1 MDKKKIILTVGAVS
15 LATVLVRIAGLG
27 RETVSAYFFGTTL
40 VYDAFLLA
48 FMIPNFFRGIL
59 AEGGLNSAFIPVFA
73 DYLSPDKKKEAQ
85 KVISDTL
92 GISLCLTLSISLFF
106 FIASSL
112 AGLFPL
118 SQKILLT
125 LSFLRFTIFYL
136 VFVSMTALVM
146 GVLNSLGHFSGP
158 ALAPLGLDLFW
169 VLSLVAIAPLFGTGL
184 KDRTYGLIIGLLVGG
199 AAQFFIPVPALWRR
213 GFSLKPTFNFKNP
226 ALVRMGKLLA
236 PIIIGVA
243 VTPINILVDN
253 FLAIR
258 IRAEGMV
265 ASLWYANRLLQLP
278 LGIFAVTLGTVA
290 LPAMS
295 RLASIGNLKQMKETL
310 AYSLKLAFLLVVP
323 AAFVLIFFR
332 EPIIRVLFQRGLF
345 TSQSTRATG
354 TALLFYSFGLFGY
367 SGNIVLTRAF
377 YAVKDTAT
385 PVKVGILSIF
395 LNLALD
401 LILMGPL
408 KQGGIALA
416 TSLVGILNFSLLFF
430 LLHRKIGL
438 LGGRKLLKTGLEFIL
453 LSGLST
459 LAALGYFR
467 FASVRF
473 GTGTALFTALIMFG
487 IVYFGI
493 NYLRKNY
500 Q

>member
-1 MDKKKIILTVGAVS
+1 MDKKRIILTVGMVS
-15 LATVLVRIAGLG
+15 LVTILVRVAGLG
-27 RETVSAYFFGTTL
+27 REMFSAYFFGTTL

-48 FMIPNFFRGIL
+48 FMIPNFFRGVL

-73 DYLSPDKKKEAQ
+73 DYLSPEKKKDAQ
-85 KVISDTL
+85 RIISDTL
-92 GISLCLTLSISLFF
+92 GASLCLTLSLSLFF

-112 AGLFPL
+112 TGFFPL

-136 VFVSMTALVM
+136 VFVSMAALVM

-169 VLSLVAIAPLFGTGL
+169 ILSLVTIAPLFGTGL
-184 KDRTYGLIIGLLVGG
+184 EGRTYGLILGLLVGG
-199 AAQFFIPVPALWRR
+199 AAQFFIPAPALWRR
-213 GFSLKPTFNFKNP
+213 GFSLKPTFNLKNP
-226 ALVRMGKLLA
+226 ALVKMGKLLT

-243 VTPINILVDN
+243 VTPINLLVDN
-253 FLAIR
+253 FLAMR
-258 IRAEGMV
+258 IRSEGMV
-265 ASLWYANRLLQLP
+265 TSLWYANRLMQLP

-295 RLASIGNLKQMKETL
+295 RLASVGDLKQMKETL

-323 AAFVLIFFR
+323 AAFALIFFR

-345 TSQSTRATG
+345 TSQSTQMTA
-354 TALLFYSFGLFGY
+354 TALLFLSLGLFGY

-377 YAVKDTAT
+377 YALKDTAT
-385 PVKVGILSIF
+385 PVKVGILSIVS
-395 LNLALD
+395 NLVLD

-408 KQGGIALA
+408 KQGGIALS
-416 TSLVGILNFSLLFF
+416 TSLVGILNFALLFF
-430 LLHRKIGL
+430 LLQRKIGL
-438 LGGRKLLKTGLEFIL
+438 LGGRKLLKISLEFVI
-453 LSGLST
+453 LSGLAT
-459 LAALGYFR
+459 LLAFGFFHFTAL
-467 FASVRF
+467 RF
-473 GTGTALFTALIMFG
+473 GTGAALFSALIVG
-487 IVYFGI
+487 SIIYFGI

-500 Q
+500 K